1 MKKITKAFII
11 SISVIIIFAITIAI
25 IAFNTGNTKTTQGF
39 ARIFMPVQ
47 KGASFVVNGTKNTFV
62 NIVNSKKNAREN
74 EKLKKEINQLRDEL
88 RMVEGYKIENEKL
101 RKSLELRDMYAH
113 ESGLAANI
121 IGRDTGDL
129 YNTLTIDKG
138 SKDGIRKNSVAVVPE
153 GLVGVVCEVGKSY
166 AKIKTILDA
175 SSSVSAI
182 CLRSGDMGV
191 LEGNNQLSKAG
202 KCVVNYIDK
211 EAKTVVGDSIETSG
225 TGGIFPRGILIGK
238 ITEIK
243 EDERKLTLTA
253 TVKTSVNINNLTN
266 VIIYR

>member
-1 MKKITKAFII
+1 MKKFTKAFII
-11 SISVIIIFAITIAI
+11 SISVITVFVFTVAI
-25 IAFNTGNTKTTQGF
+25 IAFSTGNTSVSSGF
-39 ARIFMPVQ
+39 GRIFIPVQ
-47 KGASFVVNGTKNTFV
+47 KGASIVVNGAKNTFD
-62 NIVNSKKNAREN
+62 NIINSKKNASEN
-74 EKLKKEINQLRDEL
+74 KKLKKEINQLRDEL
-88 RMVEGYKIENEKL
+88 RMVEGYKLENEKL

-121 IGRDTGDL
+121 IGRETGDL

-153 GLVGVVCEVGKSY
+153 GLVGVVCEVGKNY

-175 SSSVSAI
+175 SSSVSAL

-191 LEGNNQLSKAG
+191 IEGNSKLSKSG
-202 KCVVNYIDK
+202 KCVMNYIDK
-211 EAKTVVGDSIETSG
+211 EAKTVVGDNIETSG

-253 TVKTSVNINNLTN
+253 TVKTSVNINNLTS

>member
-1 MKKITKAFII
+1 MKKFTKAFII
-11 SISVIIIFAITIAI
+11 SISVITVFVVSVAI
-25 IAFNTGNTKTTQGF
+25 IAFNTGNTSVTGGF

-47 KGASFVVNGTKNTFV
+47 KGASFVVNTAKNTFD
-62 NIVNSKKNAREN
+62 NIINSKKNAEEN
-74 EKLKKEINQLRDEL
+74 KQLKKEVNQLKDEL

-101 RKSLELRDMYAH
+101 RKSLDLRDMYSH

-153 GLVGVVCEVGKSY
+153 GLVGVVCEVGKNY
-166 AKIKTILDA
+166 AKIKTIVDA
-175 SSSVSAI
+175 SSSVSAL

-191 LEGNNQLSKAG
+191 IEGNAQLAKSG
-202 KCVVNYIDK
+202 KCVMNYIDK

-253 TVKTSVNINNLTN
+253 TVKTSVNINNLTS

>member
-1 MKKITKAFII
+1 MKKFTKAFII
-11 SISVIIIFAITIAI
+11 SICVVIVFVVSVAI
-25 IAFNTGNTKTTQGF
+25 ISFNTGNTSVTSGF
-39 ARIFMPVQ
+39 ARVFMPVQ
-47 KGASFVVNGTKNTFV
+47 KGASFIVNGTKNTFGD
-62 NIVNSKKNAREN
+62 IINSKKNAREN
-74 EKLKKEINQLRDEL
+74 KKLKKEINELRDEL
-88 RMVEGYKIENEKL
+88 RMVEGYKLENESL

-113 ESGLAANI
+113 ESGVAANV

-138 SKDGIRKNSVAVVPE
+138 SKDGIRINSVAVVPE
-153 GLVGVVCEVGKSY
+153 GLVGVVCEVGKNY
-166 AKIKTILDA
+166 AKIKTIVDA
-175 SSSVSAI
+175 SSSVSAL

-191 LEGNNQLSKAG
+191 IEGNSKLSKSG
-202 KCVVNYIDK
+202 KCVMNYIDK
-211 EAKTVVGDSIETSG
+211 DAKTVVGDSIETSG

-253 TVKTSVNINNLTN
+253 TVKTSVNINNLTS